1 MYPDLTTLMI
11 FMFVAAFTPGPNNL
25 LSSYSGF
32 NFGIKKTLPLIY
44 GVTFG
49 FPILLIV
56 INFGLIVI
64 FKKFPTLQEVIKI
77 LGSGFLIYL
86 AYKIALSK
94 KNKEQQVKNPAKF
107 FNMLIF
113 QFINPKAVLF
123 AIIMV
128 STFISTNEN
137 FIRDTITVVSVAFIF
152 SFVSIFS
159 WCLLGKFLRRFATN
173 EKFVQMFNYVMS
185 FLLIVC
191 VIMFYV

>member
-1 MYPDLTTLMI
+1 MYPNLTVLMI

-32 NFGIKKTLPLIY
+32 NFGVKKTLPLIY

-56 INFGLIVI
+56 INSGLIII

-77 LGSGFLIYL
+77 IGSGFLIYL
-86 AYKIALSK
+86 AYKVALSK
-94 KNKEQQVKNPAKF
+94 KNEDKQTNNPAKF

-137 FIRDTITVVSVAFIF
+137 FIRDTIIVVSVAFIF

-173 EKFVQMFNYVMS
+173 EKFIQAFNYVMS

-191 VIMFYV
+191 VIMFYL

>member
-1 MYPDLTTLMI
+1 MYPNLTTLMI

-56 INFGLIVI
+56 INSGLIII

-77 LGSGFLIYL
+77 IGSGFLIYL
-86 AYKIALSK
+86 AYKVSLSK
-94 KNKEQQVKNPAKF
+94 KNEDKQTNNPAKF

-137 FIRDTITVVSVAFIF
+137 FIRDTIIVVSVAFIF

-173 EKFVQMFNYVMS
+173 EKFIQTFNYVMS

-191 VIMFYV
+191 VIMFYL